1 MATKNVLLGKDV
13 LTEKLAVKELQ
24 KLILA
29 FNYEKVEDYKILED
43 YPQVITAIKKGLL
56 VFDKKNLVP
65 KYNLAFPVIK
75 DSEET
80 SVKVVNFKTRIKP
93 LDMISITK
101 GLNMA
106 KQQQEY
112 ILICLSY
119 LSGLSKGE
127 LNLIEKFDYKVIEQ
141 VSTIF
146 F

>member
-29 FNYEKVEDYKILED
+29 FNFEKVEDYKILED
-43 YPQVITAIKKGLL
+43 YPQVVTAIKKGLL
-56 VFDKKNLVP
+56 VFDEKNLVP

-75 DSEET
+75 DSDET
-80 SVKVVNFKTRIKP
+80 SVKVVNFRTRIKP